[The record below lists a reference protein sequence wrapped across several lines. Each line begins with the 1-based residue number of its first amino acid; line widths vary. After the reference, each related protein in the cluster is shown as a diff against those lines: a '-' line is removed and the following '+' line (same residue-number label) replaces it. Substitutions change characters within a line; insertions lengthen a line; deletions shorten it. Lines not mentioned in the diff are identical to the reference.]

1 LPIFVYKYR
10 TNHIGFISRFFTTFA
25 ALELKNMD
33 KYIGLLKKLI
43 STPSFSKE
51 EEKAAEIIRQ
61 FLEDEDIEF
70 EVKKNNTWAWNRHY
84 KKGKPVLLLNS
95 HIDTVR
101 PAKGYRLD
109 PFHPLEDGDKL
120 FGLGSNDAGGSLV
133 SLLAVFIHFY
143 NREDLPWNLVFAATA
158 EEEISGRQG
167 LEIVLPEICPI
178 SFAIIGEPTR
188 MELAIAEKGL
198 LVLDCY
204 AYGKSGHAAR
214 EEGENALYKAME
226 DIDILRNYKFER
238 ISDMLGNVK
247 ITVTQIEAGTQHNV
261 IPDVCHFVVDV
272 RTNELYSNKDT
283 AIIISELIS
292 SEVKPRS
299 FRLNSSGI
307 STDHPITRLARELGI
322 RVYGSPTTSDQAILS
337 FPSVKMGPGD
347 SARSHTADEFIFKSE
362 IIAGIERYISLIEGL
377 KIL

>member
-1 LPIFVYKYR
+1 M
-10 TNHIGFISRFFTTFA
+10 
-25 ALELKNMD
+25 E
-33 KYIGLLKKLI
+33 KYISLLKKLI

-51 EEKAAEIIRQ
+51 EEQAAGIIRQ
-61 FLEDEDIEF
+61 FLDSENIPF
-70 EVKKNNTWAWNRHY
+70 QVKRNNTWAWNRHHA
-84 KKGKPVLLLNS
+84 KGKPTLLLNS

-109 PFHPLEDGDKL
+109 PFQPVEEGDRL
-120 FGLGSNDAGGSLV
+120 YGLGSNDAGGPLV

-143 NREDLPWNLVFAATA
+143 NRTDLPWNLVYAATA

-167 LEIVLPEICPI
+167 LEIVLPEISPI

-214 EEGENALYKAME
+214 EEGENALYKAIE
-226 DIDILRNYKFER
+226 DIAILRNYEFENKSG
-238 ISDMLGNVK
+238 ILGKVK
-247 ITVTQIEAGTQHNV
+247 LTVTQIEAGTQHNV

-272 RTNELYSNKDT
+272 RTNEFYSNKE
-283 AIIISELIS
+283 AASIISELIS
-292 SEVKPRS
+292 SKVKPRS

-307 STDHPITRLARELGI
+307 STDHPIVRKAAEMGI
-322 RVYGSPTTSDQAILS
+322 RIYGSPTTSDQAIIS

-347 SARSHTADEFIFKSE
+347 SARSHTADEYIFKSE
-362 IIAGIERYISLIEGL
+362 ITAGIERYISILEGL
-377 KIL
+377 KII